1 MTLLLQHPDVVL
13 KMFALSM
20 WSRNKLPAEI
30 IGSFQDINEHSVP
43 LMTFIFSMRR
53 PDLC

>member
-1 MTLLLQHPDVVL
+1 MTLLIQHPDILL

-30 IGSFQDINEHSVP
+30 IGSLQDIDEHSVT
-43 LMTFIFSMRR
+43 LLTIIISMCC
-53 PDLC
+53 PHIL